1 MRRQQQQPRVTST
14 RVGALAGMMA
24 EGIATIATDW
34 LIDRCLDV
42 WGWTVDVV
50 EATEP
55 LYWWIARKAIRVN
68 ADRYNN
74 RKLKR

>member
-1 MRRQQQQPRVTST
+1 MRRQQQPRVSST

-24 EGIATIATDW
+24 EGIATVVTDW
-34 LIDRCLDV
+34 LIDRCLDI

-50 EATEP
+50 EAAEP
-55 LYWWIARKAIRVN
+55 IYWWIAKQVTHAHV
-68 ADRYNN
+68 DRYNN